1 MKKMILLLILLLPF
15 IQPVAA
21 NHNSA
26 VLLIPSSDDTYY
38 VIANQG
44 SDFQILAIPKNS
56 AMPIPCLHDQITDTA
71 DFAEN
76 ETAVSCIKEAIG
88 DAFSLSIDHH
98 VLLDTEEMADQLDL
112 KKNAKQDQFE
122 QIITYFNNE
131 AHTLSLKDCY
141 VLYQSISTDLSIFT
155 LYDYYQ
161 LFTDS
166 AFHYEKQMPF
176 FLYAAKQMIPL
187 SYLPK

>member
-112 KKNAKQDQFE
+112 KKNAKQDQF
-122 QIITYFNNE
+122 
-131 AHTLSLKDCY
+131 
-141 VLYQSISTDLSIFT
+141 T

-176 FLYAAKQMIPL
+176 FLYADKQMIPL